1 MLAPESET
9 WTLRQKVAEEYVC
22 AVYAQATSSV
32 GTGQLCIFLVKL
44 KYLTDQLQ
52 RVQYVNDVN
61 KDSII
66 EVLRSIAELVTY
78 GDQHD
83 PSIFEFFMEKQIM
96 GEFARLLRISKM
108 INVALQLLQT
118 ISIMIQNLKSEHSIY
133 YMFTNE
139 HINYL
144 ITYSFD
150 FRNEELLSYYISFLR
165 FVCLFVYFVC
175 EICIGNQ
182 WKVEQEYNFIA
193 REDKKC
199 KGREEIVSFPLYV
212 EAIRFAFHDEN
223 MIRIAVRAL
232 TLNVYHVGD
241 EYVNK
246 FIVCSPQSDYF
257 SSIMPNCKHSCVVIS
272 HALPLI
278 GNLDVSDS
286 GLSIRDAVDD
296 MEDNLYYFSDVISSG
311 VPDLG
316 RLLTDNILQLLV
328 FPFLFPSFTKQSSGT
343 RISTATSLHLLC
355 SILHIFKT
363 KDLANTIAAT
373 FFCPSEAFV
382 TISEATTN
390 GGDID
395 ESVSQDSQELVSCH
409 RVAQVNVENSESP
422 SLNSNHSSSAI
433 KYCGSYF
440 TLRELL
446 LSYIIHGDE
455 LQVLGSLCL
464 LATLL
469 QTKELDE
476 SVLDGLGILPQR
488 KQHKKLLLQ
497 ALVGEDTGEEQLFS
511 STCISKDNISNDL
524 ERFLQKLEDD
534 YGHHAKRDINPKMH
548 RYQVLDALVS
558 LFCRPNISADILWV
572 GGWLLRQLIPHGEE
586 DFASSHLKQL
596 KDSHKLC
603 TNNLFEEVKGA
614 WCAALIPVLQD
625 TWKICK
631 RVLEAPSPPRD
642 SRSILLPS
650 QGCPSGG
657 ESSLGAA
664 ERMCEMVKVFVLQ
677 RQLLVFSRGGTLPDL
692 SDIQSPLDST
702 EISRAKSSGLDA
714 LVPKPGSEIGLVDAV
729 PCRIAFER
737 GKERHFYFLAIS
749 RGTSGWILLAQE
761 SPVRQ
766 QGGIVRVTAPLS
778 GSDPKIDEK
787 HPKWLHLRI
796 RPSTFP
802 FLDLAKPDVFNKG
815 KVKNL
820 VDGRWTLAFKDEE
833 ACKAAE
839 SMLVEEINLQQGEV
853 EKRLKLLLDAD
864 TAID

>member
-1 MLAPESET
+1 MSSWFGLWRSRNRFSLDE
-9 WTLRQKVAEEYVC
+9 LR
-22 AVYAQATSSV
+22 
-32 GTGQLCIFLVKL
+32 
-44 KYLTDQLQ
+44 YLTDQLQ

-61 KDSII
+61 KDSVI

-108 INVALQLLQT
+108 VNVALQLLQT

-165 FVCLFVYFVC
+165 AISGKLNRSTISLLVK
-175 EICIGNQ
+175 IKN
-182 WKVEQEYNFIA
+182 
-193 REDKKC
+193 
-199 KGREEIVSFPLYV
+199 EEIVSFPLYV

-257 SSIMPNCKHSCVVIS
+257 SSIVRHFLKRCI
-272 HALPLI
+272 
-278 GNLDVSDS
+278 NLDEIVVQASRKLDLSDS

-296 MEDNLYYFSDVISSG
+296 IEDNLYYFSDVISSG

-328 FPFLFPSFTKQSSGT
+328 FPFLLPSFKKQNSGT

-382 TISEATTN
+382 ALSEATTN
-390 GGDID
+390 GSDID
-395 ESVSQDSQELVSCH
+395 QSVSQNSQELVSCH
-409 RVAQVNVENSESP
+409 CVAQVNVENSGFSSP
-422 SLNSNHSSSAI
+422 YSNHSSSAI
-433 KYCGSYF
+433 KNCGSYF

-446 LSYIIHGDE
+446 LSYIILGDE

-469 QTKELDE
+469 QTKGCNDE

-488 KQHKKLLLQ
+488 KQHKKLLLE

-511 STCISKDNISNDL
+511 STCISKDNISNEL

-534 YGHHAKRDINPKMH
+534 YGHHAKRDINPKIH

-586 DFASSHLKQL
+586 EFASSHLKQL

-614 WCAALIPVLQD
+614 WCDALIPVLQD
-625 TWKICK
+625 AWKICK

-650 QGCPSGG
+650 QACPSGG

-677 RQLLVFSRGGTLPDL
+677 RQLLVFSLGGTLPDL
-692 SDIQSPLDST
+692 PDIQSPLDST
-702 EISRAKSSGLDA
+702 EISRAKRSGLDA
-714 LVPKPGSEIGLVDAV
+714 LVPKPGSEICLVDAV

-796 RPSTFP
+796 RPSIFP
-802 FLDLAKPDVFNKG
+802 FLDLTKPDVFNKG

-853 EKRLKLLLDAD
+853 ERRLKLLLNAD